1 MIQINDIELI
11 YKKNNE
17 LIKCLNK
24 INLKLPNKGLIFLL
38 GKSGSG
44 KTSLLNIISGYLK
57 PTKGNIF
64 YNRVNY
70 LNMSNKQKTAFYS
83 NVVSFVF
90 QDNNLFQ
97 NKTVEKNISLAVSSN
112 IKFDKQILE
121 SLYLKDFEN
130 RVVGDLSGGEKKR
143 VSIARA
149 INRKTKVVLIDEPT
163 DSLDPK
169 GTEEV
174 FNFLKKEAEN
184 KLIIVSTHN
193 KKQALKYSNQ
203 IIELSKGEVILNT
216 IEEENNIEENNYL
229 QKKSKKKFKNLLP
242 FSFAFLI
249 EKPIKSFINYLI
261 IVIFLFILSFL
272 LMLIFYSPI
281 HSASKYLSNSPN
293 KYINLNKNIIASG
306 KKHKANFSNDEFEK
320 INEKYFSQSIPVYN
334 TYKMKNE
341 IMIKGRKLEILGI
354 VEIDNQELLSKKYNV
369 SIGRLPNKN
378 ILDNEISITETIFH
392 FFKLSRY
399 FDEELNDYSSIINK
413 KIKLIDNNDIIKE
426 FEIVG
431 VLNTGFDYKNEI
443 ELLELNINNFF
454 DLKNKY
460 FNSIENCIY
469 FRKNFHKERFQEKH
483 FNNNHDFLNKHFSSY
498 INFSF
503 LNEISK
509 NDIIYYENKVIKNL
523 TKLNS
528 DDFVINIYVKDL
540 EFTINN
546 LIKQK
551 AINYASTL
559 EDFTK
564 IKNELSILIGKEATI
579 DDYVE
584 YILNNEI
591 NKFSP
596 ENSKKEFRNLV
607 VEEIILSS
615 NKYNKVYFNYKENN
629 VVDEREFFP
638 NGFIL
643 TEDKEK
649 ENLVFVSDDVLFE
662 FINYEPSLYGFI
674 STIFVS
680 GDDNYNNNYNLLKF
694 NIKNDFL
701 TKNQPYQF
709 DEIEVKTNYII
720 YNYSLVA
727 FNNLKTIKLIL
738 IPVNILLLILLIF
751 YNLFYFKD
759 IFNSKKYEIG
769 LLKSFGYNVK
779 NLSMITFIQSLLI
792 SFISFITLVV
802 LIYVTTP
809 YFNNYFKNKM
819 IIDFDIMESNVSL
832 IFIIISTCL
841 ISLLG
846 FIYTFVKI
854 SRKDIKQLIIKD

>member
-443 ELLELNINNFF
+443 ESLELNINNFF

-564 IKNELSILIGKEATI
+564 IKNELSLLIGKEATI

>member
-1 MIQINDIELI
+1 M
-11 YKKNNE
+11 
-17 LIKCLNK
+17 
-24 INLKLPNKGLIFLL
+24 
-38 GKSGSG
+38 
-44 KTSLLNIISGYLK
+44 
-57 PTKGNIF
+57 
-64 YNRVNY
+64 
-70 LNMSNKQKTAFYS
+70 
-83 NVVSFVF
+83 
-90 QDNNLFQ
+90 
-97 NKTVEKNISLAVSSN
+97 
-112 IKFDKQILE
+112 
-121 SLYLKDFEN
+121 
-130 RVVGDLSGGEKKR
+130 
-143 VSIARA
+143 
-149 INRKTKVVLIDEPT
+149 
-163 DSLDPK
+163 
-169 GTEEV
+169 
-174 FNFLKKEAEN
+174 
-184 KLIIVSTHN
+184 
-193 KKQALKYSNQ
+193 
-203 IIELSKGEVILNT
+203 
-216 IEEENNIEENNYL
+216 
-229 QKKSKKKFKNLLP
+229 
-242 FSFAFLI
+242 
-249 EKPIKSFINYLI
+249 
-261 IVIFLFILSFL
+261 
-272 LMLIFYSPI
+272 
-281 HSASKYLSNSPN
+281 
-293 KYINLNKNIIASG
+293 
-306 KKHKANFSNDEFEK
+306 
-320 INEKYFSQSIPVYN
+320 
-334 TYKMKNE
+334 
-341 IMIKGRKLEILGI
+341 
-354 VEIDNQELLSKKYNV
+354 
-369 SIGRLPNKN
+369 
-378 ILDNEISITETIFH
+378 
-392 FFKLSRY
+392 
-399 FDEELNDYSSIINK
+399 
-413 KIKLIDNNDIIKE
+413 
-426 FEIVG
+426 
-431 VLNTGFDYKNEI
+431 
-443 ELLELNINNFF
+443 
-454 DLKNKY
+454 
-460 FNSIENCIY
+460 
-469 FRKNFHKERFQEKH
+469 
-483 FNNNHDFLNKHFSSY
+483 
-498 INFSF
+498 
-503 LNEISK
+503 
-509 NDIIYYENKVIKNL
+509 
-523 TKLNS
+523 
-528 DDFVINIYVKDL
+528 

-674 STIFVS
+674 STILVS

-701 TKNQPYQF
+701 IKNQPYQF

-727 FNNLKTIKLIL
+727 FNNLKTIK
-738 IPVNILLLILLIF
+738 LILLIF

>member
-443 ELLELNINNFF
+443 ESLELNINNFF

-674 STIFVS
+674 STILVS

>member
-443 ELLELNINNFF
+443 ESLELNINNFF

>member
-443 ELLELNINNFF
+443 ESLELNINNFF

-564 IKNELSILIGKEATI
+564 IKNELSLLIGKESTI